1 MGKRRQIPGKE
12 YTFIKRRTGEEDTGI
27 LPQAYGESND
37 FVYWNPKKNFS
48 LGGYWT
54 SRKFKKD
61 RSITDYRKRPEEN
74 KNNSKRWAA
83 ANPEKV
89 RAAHQK
95 HYKNNVEYYTIRSH
109 YLNIFKR
116 SYPAYKNLAFY
127 DGWNPDKGGSF
138 QSGADWIIENLG
150 RRPDD
155 TRYELH
161 IIRRYPDPENL
172 EKPYGFVPNNL
183 IWIPKK
189 EHRRQEMLEKILL
202 ENLELKNKLKLYEQ

>member
-89 RAAHQK
+89 RAACLPSRVGPGCATALIRLRTLRRLDCVPSRNLK
-95 HYKNNVEYYTIRSH
+95 HTRDAA
-109 YLNIFKR
+109 L
-116 SYPAYKNLAFY
+116 Y
-127 DGWNPDKGGSF
+127 DGPAGNQNCTHQDS
-138 QSGADWIIENLG
+138 
-150 RRPDD
+150 R
-155 TRYELH
+155 
-161 IIRRYPDPENL
+161 
-172 EKPYGFVPNNL
+172 
-183 IWIPKK
+183 
-189 EHRRQEMLEKILL
+189 
-202 ENLELKNKLKLYEQ
+202 